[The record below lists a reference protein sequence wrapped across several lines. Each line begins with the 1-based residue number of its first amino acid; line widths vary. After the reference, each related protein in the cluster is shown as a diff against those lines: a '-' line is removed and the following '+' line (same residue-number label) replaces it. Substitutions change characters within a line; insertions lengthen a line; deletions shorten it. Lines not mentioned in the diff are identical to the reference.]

1 MIKLNNNIYNTI
13 TRMILL
19 PGILF
24 CLASCKNDPK
34 EIEAL
39 VSQKQL
45 QQDRAEDVT
54 IIYSEQGKAKVRLQ
68 AKTFIRNDVAMPP
81 YTEMDDGLK
90 VEFFND
96 SLAVES
102 TLTAIYARYY
112 EKKGNILIRDS
123 VVVVNKK
130 GDELHTE
137 ELVWNQKAKKIYTD
151 KFVRIITPT
160 QIMYGNGLEA
170 NEDFS
175 WYRIVKPK
183 GIVKVEKEK
192 MPE

>member
-1 MIKLNNNIYNTI
+1 MIV
-13 TRMILL
+13 L

-24 CLASCKNDPK
+24 CLAACQNDPK

-39 VSQKQL
+39 VSSKQL

-54 IIYSEQGKAKVRLQ
+54 IIYSEKGKTKVRLQ

-81 YTEMDDGLK
+81 YTEMDNGLK

-96 SLAVES
+96 SLLVES

-137 ELVWNQKAKKIYTD
+137 ELVWSQNAKKIYTD

-183 GIVKVEKEK
+183 GIVKVEKDK

>member
-1 MIKLNNNIYNTI
+1 MIKPKQHTI
-13 TRMILL
+13 VKLARMII

-24 CLASCKNDPK
+24 FLTGCKNDPK
-34 EIEAL
+34 KIEEL
-39 VSQKQL
+39 VSKKQL
-45 QQDRAEDVT
+45 QQDIAEEVT
-54 IIYSEQGKAKVRLQ
+54 IIYSEEGKTKARLQ
-68 AKTFIRNDVAMPP
+68 AQKFIRNDIAKPP

-96 SLAVES
+96 SLKVES

-123 VVVVNKK
+123 VVVINKK

-137 ELVWNQKAKKIYTD
+137 ELVWNQKAQKIYTD
-151 KFVRIITPT
+151 KFVRIVTPT
-160 QIMYGNGLEA
+160 QILYGNGLEA

-175 WYRIVKPK
+175 WYRILKPK
-183 GIVKVEKEK
+183 GVVKVEKGK
-192 MPE
+192 MP